1 MWLNAQREITLV
13 NEKVQCE
20 LIKYILLSQ
29 TRSFIR
35 GYRRI
40 SDKIILFFNQFGYYK
55 ITSKKKKSKR

>member
-1 MWLNAQREITLV
+1 MPLV

-29 TRSFIR
+29 VQSFIR
-35 GYRRI
+35 EHQRI